1 MKKIIREIL
10 EKFLKPEI
18 VDKIEISSVV
28 SRNKKQYKARGI
40 PELLIKSLNLM
51 GRSISSATFKNISKD
66 IEQLC
71 KMDIFRNDKINYL
84 NLVIKDEME
93 VLKRIKF
100 NNINEDDNYFN
111 IESFNNRNLS
121 QNNIYNQVYNYENDF
136 KKIIATKFID
146 IYNRLNDTNYF
157 LEEQEQSQI
166 LKNF

>member
-71 KMDIFRNDKINYL
+71 KMDIFRNEKINYL
-84 NLVIKDEME
+84 NFPIKDEME
-93 VLKRIKF
+93 VLKR
-100 NNINEDDNYFN
+100 N
-111 IESFNNRNLS
+111 
-121 QNNIYNQVYNYENDF
+121 
-136 KKIIATKFID
+136 
-146 IYNRLNDTNYF
+146 
-157 LEEQEQSQI
+157 
-166 LKNF
+166 